1 MRLFACACG
10 ARVFFENSQCLACGH
25 DLGFVPE
32 VLDMATFDA
41 GAPESTNR
49 GQRRKCENYAHEGV
63 CNWLLPAESQDPLC
77 QACELN
83 RVIPNLAEP
92 ENRSLWV
99 EVEKA
104 KRRLVYGLACLKLPI
119 VPKSRDAEHGLAFD
133 IKAEMGDERVLTGH
147 SDGLITLALREADP
161 AEREQIRLQLRE
173 RYRTVLGHFRH
184 EVGHYYWD
192 RLVRDGGALSAF
204 RDLFG
209 DESVDYA
216 AALKRHYAS
225 SQQLQPDFISSYA
238 AAHPWEDFAETFAH
252 YLHMVDTLETAG
264 QFGFTSPAL
273 QGFPGASDDLAA
285 LLAEWTK
292 LSVALNSLNR
302 SMGAPD
308 AYPFAISPRVAE
320 KLGFIHRLVG
330 KHSQPAVAQ

>member
-1 MRLFACACG
+1 
-10 ARVFFENSQCLACGH
+10 
-25 DLGFVPE
+25 
-32 VLDMATFDA
+32 
-41 GAPESTNR
+41 
-49 GQRRKCENYAHEGV
+49 
-63 CNWLLPAESQDPLC
+63 
-77 QACELN
+77 
-83 RVIPNLAEP
+83 
-92 ENRSLWV
+92 
-99 EVEKA
+99 
-104 KRRLVYGLACLKLPI
+104 
-119 VPKSRDAEHGLAFD
+119 
-133 IKAEMGDERVLTGH
+133 MGDERVLTGH

>member
-10 ARVFFENSQCLACGH
+10 AQVFFENSQCLACGSE
-25 DLGFVPE
+25 LGFVPE
-32 VLDMATFDA
+32 ALDMATFGPGPD
-41 GAPESTNR
+41 GSTNH
-49 GQRRKCENYAHEGV
+49 GLRRKCANYAHEGV
-63 CNWLLPAESQDPLC
+63 CNWLVPAESEDSLC

-83 RVIPNLAEP
+83 RVIPNLSEP
-92 ENRSLWV
+92 ENRALWV

-104 KRRLVYGLACLKLPI
+104 KRRLVYGLKCLGLPVI
-119 VPKSRDAEHGLAFD
+119 PKTRDEEHGLAFD
-133 IKAEMGDERVLTGH
+133 IKAEVGDERVLTGH

-184 EVGHYYWD
+184 EIGHYYWD
-192 RLVRDGGALSAF
+192 RLVRDGGTLPEF
-204 RDLFG
+204 RQLFG

-216 AALKRHYAS
+216 AALKRHYSS
-225 SQQLQPDFISSYA
+225 SQQLKPDFISSYA

-264 QFGFTSPAL
+264 QFGFTSPTL
-273 QGFPGASDDLAA
+273 QPFPGATEDLTA
-285 LLAEWTK
+285 LLGEWMK

-308 AYPFAISPRVAE
+308 AYPFAISPQVAD
-320 KLGFIHRLVG
+320 KLAFVHRLVG
-330 KHSQPAVAQ
+330 RRPMSVAV